1 MYIYIHIHIH
11 IHLHILILL
20 HVHTHIHIHTHTH
33 MQAHMCIHDYI
44 HINTHK
50 YTYTYEYNMYIYI
63 QSHAHIYIYILYCS
77 SFCQGVSE
85 PPGNL
90 ATIVI
95 NDSHYLISS
104 AHIERSSSNVTDDDA
119 SYVAS
124 ISEDYM
130 ISGMLVDSIFYI
142 VSDVTGLSAA
152 QFACSFFRVIK
163 TPLDP
168 LLWIILH
175 IFFSRSNHE

>member
-1 MYIYIHIHIH
+1 MHGNIYIW
-11 IHLHILILL
+11 
-20 HVHTHIHIHTHTH
+20 
-33 MQAHMCIHDYI
+33 
-44 HINTHK
+44 
-50 YTYTYEYNMYIYI
+50 
-63 QSHAHIYIYILYCS
+63 LYCS
-77 SFCQGVSE
+77 SFCRGVNQ

-104 AHIERSSSNVTDDDA
+104 AHIERSSSNSTDDEA

-124 ISEDYM
+124 ISQDYM

-152 QFACSFFRVIK
+152 QFTGSIRPSFSQEPSWFPWISRISRFTIHHHQTSTK
-163 TPLDP
+163 HGSGLDIQIRSP
-168 LLWIILH
+168 RIALVGALELILLSLLVMKASGGH
-175 IFFSRSNHE
+175 SLGLGS

>member
-1 MYIYIHIHIH
+1 MSII
-11 IHLHILILL
+11 
-20 HVHTHIHIHTHTH
+20 
-33 MQAHMCIHDYI
+33 CI
-44 HINTHK
+44 
-50 YTYTYEYNMYIYI
+50 YIYI
-63 QSHAHIYIYILYCS
+63 QSHAHIYIYIYILYCS